1 MSKNIR
7 AQSIGVFDSGFG
19 GLSILRGIVNEM
31 PEYDFTYLGDTA
43 RVPYGTRSP
52 EIVYEFTRQAVEFL
66 LKKNCGLV
74 ILACNTASSDALRH
88 IQREYLPKNFPDRNV
103 LGVLIP
109 AAEKAVAVTANR
121 KIGVLATAGTVRSG
135 AFARE
140 VFKLD
145 PEAEV
150 FQNACPL
157 LVPLVEAGEEDSLAT
172 EYFLK
177 QYLKPLLARD
187 VDTIILGCTHYG
199 LLEPKISD
207 IVGEKVRI
215 VSESRI
221 IGGELRGYLARH
233 PERERVLGKHGRRTF
248 YSTDCTEQFSI
259 LGKRFFGEEI
269 AVEKVDL

>member
-1 MSKNIR
+1 M
-7 AQSIGVFDSGFG
+7 
-19 GLSILRGIVNEM
+19 
-31 PEYDFTYLGDTA
+31 
-43 RVPYGTRSP
+43 
-52 EIVYEFTRQAVEFL
+52 
-66 LKKNCGLV
+66 
-74 ILACNTASSDALRH
+74 
-88 IQREYLPKNFPDRNV
+88 
-103 LGVLIP
+103 
-109 AAEKAVAVTANR
+109 AVTANR